1 MLLAASDQSQLG
13 IIVLAA
19 EWMMFTKKAPFL
31 CSNFSCLMI
40 STYSKTAA
48 GTEDKSLDSLVY
60 SLLLQVLHFATNSL
74 KAETACILTD
84 SVLYRQTVSL

>member
-1 MLLAASDQSQLG
+1 
-13 IIVLAA
+13 
-19 EWMMFTKKAPFL
+19 
-31 CSNFSCLMI
+31 MI

>member
-1 MLLAASDQSQLG
+1 
-13 IIVLAA
+13 
-19 EWMMFTKKAPFL
+19 
-31 CSNFSCLMI
+31 MI

-74 KAETACILTD
+74 KSETACILAD